1 MPEAGKNRKKTL
13 AELDLAALRGRRVL
27 VRADLNVPLDEN
39 GSVTDDTRVR
49 ATLPTLEALA
59 SAGARVTVLSHLGRP
74 KGRPDPRFSLRP
86 VAALLDDLLDAPVGF
101 WDDPAGDG
109 LEDRVDALAAGG
121 VLLVENTRFLPG
133 DEANDPELARL
144 WADAADL
151 FVNDAFGA
159 AHRAHASTT
168 GVAEEVRRRGGLAV
182 SGFLMERE
190 LRFLS
195 DALEEPERPFVAVLG
210 GAKIS
215 GKIDVIQA
223 LLPRVDRLLIGGAM
237 ANTFFRALGLEVG
250 ASLVEED
257 RVTLARET
265 LEAAGDRLVLP
276 VDCIVATELTDE
288 AQARAIPRDEVEAQE
303 RIGDIGPASRGVFAK
318 ELEHAR
324 TIVWNGPMGV
334 FEVPTFQAGTVTLA
348 RAVAAATERGA
359 LTVVGGGDSVAA
371 LEVAGVTN
379 HITHISTGGGASLEL
394 LAGEKLPGVEAL
406 SPASAG
412 AES

>member
-1 MPEAGKNRKKTL
+1 MPEAGRNRKKTL

-27 VRADLNVPLDEN
+27 VRADLNVPLDEA

-49 ATLPTLEALA
+49 ATLPTLEALT

-86 VAALLDDLLDAPVGF
+86 VAARLGDLLDATVEF
-101 WDDPAGDG
+101 WDDPAGEG
-109 LEDRVDALAAGG
+109 LEDRVDGLAEGG

-257 RVTLARET
+257 RVALARET

-276 VDCIVATELTDE
+276 VDCIVATELTE
-288 AQARAIPRDEVEAQE
+288 GAHTRAIPRDEVEVQE

-324 TIVWNGPMGV
+324 TVVWNGPMGV
-334 FEVPTFQAGTVTLA
+334 FEVPNFQAGTVTLA
-348 RAVAAATERGA
+348 RAVAAATDRGA

-371 LEVAGVTN
+371 LEVAGVTD
-379 HITHISTGGGASLEL
+379 HVTHVSTGGGASLEL

-406 SPASAG
+406 SPASVG
-412 AES
+412 AEA